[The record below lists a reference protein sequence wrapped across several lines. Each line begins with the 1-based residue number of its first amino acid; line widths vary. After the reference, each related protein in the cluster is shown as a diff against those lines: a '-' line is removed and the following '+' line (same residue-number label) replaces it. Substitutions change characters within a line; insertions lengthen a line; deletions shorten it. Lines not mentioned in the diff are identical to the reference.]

1 MPPVVVR
8 VPPPYSTPQSPYG
21 YRRIVRGEA
30 VLGVGV
36 DATAAR
42 GSRDESHAAELRAAC
57 GGCTGGDVMG
67 LFVVGMMSVSSSIS
81 GLFTGLLRGKVG
93 CRAFLRFDRLSRS
106 GMLLMLLLTTTAVV
120 AKERSTATAYP
131 SMTHFVRNHEQRE
144 GSLVGL
150 CGRCCGRHGVG

>member
-1 MPPVVVR
+1 M
-8 VPPPYSTPQSPYG
+8 
-21 YRRIVRGEA
+21 
-30 VLGVGV
+30 LGAGV

-67 LFVVGMMSVSSSIS
+67 LFVVGMMSTTSSSS

-106 GMLLMLLLTTTAVV
+106 GMLLMLLTTAAVV

-131 SMTHFVRNHEQRE
+131 SMTHLVRNHKQGE

-150 CGRCCGRHGVG
+150 RGRCRGRHGVG

>member
-1 MPPVVVR
+1 M
-8 VPPPYSTPQSPYG
+8 
-21 YRRIVRGEA
+21 
-30 VLGVGV
+30 LGVGI

-42 GSRDESHAAELRAAC
+42 GSRDESHAAELRAAR
-57 GGCTGGDVMG
+57 GGCTGGDVMCVMS
-67 LFVVGMMSVSSSIS
+67 LFVVGMMSSSSSIS

-106 GMLLMLLLTTTAVV
+106 GMLLMLLTTTAVV

-131 SMTHFVRNHEQRE
+131 SMTHLVRNHEQRE

-150 CGRCCGRHGVG
+150 RGRCCGRHGVG

>member
-1 MPPVVVR
+1 M
-8 VPPPYSTPQSPYG
+8 
-21 YRRIVRGEA
+21 
-30 VLGVGV
+30 LGVGI

-57 GGCTGGDVMG
+57 GGCTGGDVMYVMS
-67 LFVVGMMSVSSSIS
+67 LFVVGMMSISSSSS

-106 GMLLMLLLTTTAVV
+106 GMLLMLLTAAVV

-131 SMTHFVRNHEQRE
+131 SMTHLVRNHEQGE

-150 CGRCCGRHGVG
+150 RGRCGRHGVG